1 MNNTAVNNNLSTFPA
16 VTQRALETMNTAR
29 NAWLEARR
37 QQKAAADNIA
47 TIRQRRAEMEATTN
61 TLNEEWR
68 TLFRESQGVVSKE
81 MKKLRTEIAL
91 GRETLEDFDELL
103 AAQESEN
110 ALLPQKA
117 AELAGK
123 YIHAHN
129 ILVDIRAKQIWE
141 DFMQS
146 HGKALIQT
154 LSLLKST
161 MGREASAVVGVVNSV
176 NDPDTVLKDFI
187 HKHIT
192 RPALANDAMPE
203 QDPVFKLA
211 GVAPDYAARLD
222 FSNQLSPA
230 AMHKIKVR
238 QEIAEKETAVCRP
251 EARLTRHLPVF
262 GMPAFCGP
270 DIMRA
275 EKPLN
280 NR

>member
-1 MNNTAVNNNLSTFPA
+1 MTNTAENNNLSSFPA
-16 VTQRALETMNTAR
+16 VTQRALETLNAAR
-29 NAWLEARR
+29 NEWLEVRR
-37 QQKAAADNIA
+37 KQKAAADNLA
-47 TIRQRRAEMEATTN
+47 TIRQHRAEMEATTN
-61 TLNEEWR
+61 ALNEEWR
-68 TLFRESQGVVSKE
+68 TLFRESRGMVTKE

-103 AAQESEN
+103 ASEEREN
-110 ALLPQKA
+110 AFLPQEAGK
-117 AELAGK
+117 LAGQ
-123 YIHAHN
+123 YISAHN
-129 ILVDIRAKQIWE
+129 TLMEIRAKQIWE

-238 QEIAEKETAVCRP
+238 QELAEKEKAV
-251 EARLTRHLPVF
+251 
-262 GMPAFCGP
+262 
-270 DIMRA
+270 
-275 EKPLN
+275 
-280 NR
+280 

>member
-110 ALLPQKA
+110 AKWHLNRSQFGIRIDHD
-117 AELAGK
+117 LAS
-123 YIHAHN
+123 ISDHSLASQSITIWHASDH
-129 ILVDIRAKQIWE
+129 
-141 DFMQS
+141 
-146 HGKALIQT
+146 
-154 LSLLKST
+154 
-161 MGREASAVVGVVNSV
+161 
-176 NDPDTVLKDFI
+176 
-187 HKHIT
+187 
-192 RPALANDAMPE
+192 
-203 QDPVFKLA
+203 
-211 GVAPDYAARLD
+211 
-222 FSNQLSPA
+222 
-230 AMHKIKVR
+230 
-238 QEIAEKETAVCRP
+238 
-251 EARLTRHLPVF
+251 
-262 GMPAFCGP
+262 
-270 DIMRA
+270 
-275 EKPLN
+275 
-280 NR
+280 

>member
-117 AELAGK
+117 AELAG
-123 YIHAHN
+123 N
-129 ILVDIRAKQIWE
+129 ISTRITFLWIFAQN
-141 DFMQS
+141 
-146 HGKALIQT
+146 
-154 LSLLKST
+154 KS
-161 MGREASAVVGVVNSV
+161 GRILCSRME
-176 NDPDTVLKDFI
+176 K
-187 HKHIT
+187 
-192 RPALANDAMPE
+192 
-203 QDPVFKLA
+203 
-211 GVAPDYAARLD
+211 RL
-222 FSNQLSPA
+222 F
-230 AMHKIKVR
+230 R
-238 QEIAEKETAVCRP
+238 R
-251 EARLTRHLPVF
+251 
-262 GMPAFCGP
+262 
-270 DIMRA
+270 
-275 EKPLN
+275 
-280 NR
+280 

>member
-1 MNNTAVNNNLSTFPA
+1 MNNTAENTTLSTFPD
-16 VTQRALETMNTAR
+16 VTQQALENLNTAR

-61 TLNEEWR
+61 ALNEEWR

-110 ALLPQKA
+110 ALLPQEAGK
-117 AELAGK
+117 LAGQ
-123 YIHAHN
+123 YISAHN
-129 ILVDIRAKQIWE
+129 ILMEIRAKQIWE

-154 LSLLKST
+154 LSLLKTT
-161 MGREASAVVGVVNSV
+161 MGRKASAVIGVVHSV

-187 HKHIT
+187 RKHIT
-192 RPALANDAMPE
+192 EPSLVNDAMPE
-203 QDPVFKLA
+203 HDPVLKLA
-211 GVAPDYAARLD
+211 GVAPDYAALAD
-222 FSNQLSPA
+222 FRKLPSPA
-230 AMHKIKVR
+230 ALHKMKIR
-238 QEIAEKETAVCRP
+238 QEREELQKRNRAAE
-251 EARLTRHLPVF
+251 
-262 GMPAFCGP
+262 G
-270 DIMRA
+270 I
-275 EKPLN
+275 
-280 NR
+280 

>member
-1 MNNTAVNNNLSTFPA
+1 MNNTAENNNLSTFPA
-16 VTQRALETMNTAR
+16 VTQQAMETLNTAR
-29 NAWLEARR
+29 SAWLEARR
-37 QQKAAADNIA
+37 RQKAAADNIA

-154 LSLLKST
+154 LSLLKTT
-161 MGREASAVVGVVNSV
+161 MGRKASAVTGVVHSV
-176 NDPDTVLKDFI
+176 NDPDTVLKDLI
-187 HKHIT
+187 RKHIT
-192 RPALANDAMPE
+192 EPSLSNDAMPE
-203 QDPVFKLA
+203 HDPVLKLA
-211 GVAPDYAARLD
+211 GIAPDYAALAD
-222 FSNQLSPA
+222 FRKLPSPA
-230 AMHKIKVR
+230 ALNKMKVL
-238 QEIAEKETAVCRP
+238 QEVAEKRKLV
-251 EARLTRHLPVF
+251 
-262 GMPAFCGP
+262 
-270 DIMRA
+270 
-275 EKPLN
+275 
-280 NR
+280 

>member
-1 MNNTAVNNNLSTFPA
+1 MNNTAENNNLSTFPA
-16 VTQRALETMNTAR
+16 VTQRALETLNTAR
-29 NAWLEARR
+29 NAWLEARC

-61 TLNEEWR
+61 ALNEEWR

-110 ALLPQKA
+110 ALLPQEAGK
-117 AELAGK
+117 LAGQ
-123 YIHAHN
+123 YISAHN
-129 ILVDIRAKQIWE
+129 TLVEIRAKQIWE

-154 LSLLKST
+154 LSLLKTT

-176 NDPDTVLKDFI
+176 NDPDTLLKDFI
-187 HKHIT
+187 HKNIT
-192 RPALANDAMPE
+192 KPALTNDVMPD

-222 FSNQLSPA
+222 FSKQLSPA
-230 AMHKIKVR
+230 ALHKMKIR
-238 QEIAEKETAVCRP
+238 QEQMLLQK
-251 EARLTRHLPVF
+251 
-262 GMPAFCGP
+262 
-270 DIMRA
+270 
-275 EKPLN
+275 N
-280 NR
+280 NSVSEGL

>member
-1 MNNTAVNNNLSTFPA
+1 M
-16 VTQRALETMNTAR
+16 
-29 NAWLEARR
+29 
-37 QQKAAADNIA
+37 
-47 TIRQRRAEMEATTN
+47 
-61 TLNEEWR
+61 
-68 TLFRESQGVVSKE
+68 
-81 MKKLRTEIAL
+81 
-91 GRETLEDFDELL
+91 
-103 AAQESEN
+103 
-110 ALLPQKA
+110 PQA

-211 GVAPDYAARLD
+211 GVALIMRRVWISVINSLR
-222 FSNQLSPA
+222 QLCI
-230 AMHKIKVR
+230 KLKVR
-238 QEIAEKETAVCRP
+238 RNLLKGESSMTARGTPDRAPTSFRNARILWAGHNESRKTVEQQITSLSLPQKTSRLCPTARITAGTSGCAEMAK
-251 EARLTRHLPVF
+251 LTVLRAN
-262 GMPAFCGP
+262 AFTRS
-270 DIMRA
+270 IY
-275 EKPLN
+275 
-280 NR
+280 

>member
-1 MNNTAVNNNLSTFPA
+1 MNNTAENTNLSTFPA
-16 VTQRALETMNTAR
+16 VTQRALETLNTAR

-61 TLNEEWR
+61 ALNEEWR

-91 GRETLEDFDELL
+91 GRETLDDFDELL

-110 ALLPQKA
+110 ALLPQEAGK
-117 AELAGK
+117 LAGQ
-123 YIHAHN
+123 YISAYN
-129 ILVDIRAKQIWE
+129 TLVEIRAKQIWE

-154 LSLLKST
+154 LSLLKTT

-176 NDPDTVLKDFI
+176 NDPNTVLKDFI

-192 RPALANDAMPE
+192 KPALINDAMPE
-203 QDPVFKLA
+203 HDPVLKLV
-211 GVAPDYAARLD
+211 GVAPDYAALAD
-222 FSNQLSPA
+222 FRKLPSPA
-230 AMHKIKVR
+230 ALHKMKIR
-238 QEIAEKETAVCRP
+238 QEREELQKRNRAAE
-251 EARLTRHLPVF
+251 
-262 GMPAFCGP
+262 G
-270 DIMRA
+270 I
-275 EKPLN
+275 
-280 NR
+280 

>member
-1 MNNTAVNNNLSTFPA
+1 MLNDSEVSVKPVAIHPA
-16 VTQRALETMNTAR
+16 ATQQALEKVNTTKS
-29 NAWLEARR
+29 AWLEARR

-61 TLNEEWR
+61 ALNEEWR

-110 ALLPQKA
+110 ALLPQEA

-123 YIHAHN
+123 YIHAHD
-129 ILVDIRAKQIWE
+129 ILVGIRAKQIWE

-146 HGKALIQT
+146 YGKALIQT

-161 MGREASAVVGVVNSV
+161 MGREASAVVGVVHSV
-176 NDPDTVLKDFI
+176 NDPDTLLKDFI
-187 HKHIT
+187 YKHIT
-192 RPALANDAMPE
+192 KPALTNDAMPE

-222 FSNQLSPA
+222 FSNKLSPA
-230 AMHKIKVR
+230 AMHKMKVR
-238 QEIAEKETAVCRP
+238 QERAEKEKAV
-251 EARLTRHLPVF
+251 
-262 GMPAFCGP
+262 
-270 DIMRA
+270 
-275 EKPLN
+275 
-280 NR
+280 